1 MLELGND
8 LRKSGVDTKFL
19 DLIRLRVSQ
28 FNGCAYCID
37 MRWKDLRAGGE
48 TEHRHY
54 TLDASRESPYYTGR
68 ERAALAWAEAV
79 TLVAQ
84 LMFPTKCS
92 TKLAVIS
99 TTINWPN
106 LTLGVVAINGWDRLK
121 IAYRTTP
128 GTYRPAA
135 REKHGSAN

>member
-1 MLELGND
+1 MLGLGNY

-28 FNGCAYCID
+28 INGCAYCID

-48 TEHRHY
+48 TEHRLY
-54 TLDASRESPYYTGR
+54 TLDAWRESPYYTGR
-68 ERAALAWAEAV
+68 ERAALAWAVAI

-99 TTINWPN
+99 TTMNWP
-106 LTLGVVAINGWDRLK
+106 I
-121 IAYRTTP
+121 
-128 GTYRPAA
+128 
-135 REKHGSAN
+135 